1 MDPVPAPNQE
11 SRIPMIGISLPIDEV
26 IPEAIAALRD
36 RRGLIL
42 SAPPGTGKTTRFPS
56 RLLDE
61 PWLEQKILLVEP
73 RRVAARAAAR
83 RIAMEHNTP
92 LGGLVGYHVR
102 LDKKVTKGTRLIA
115 LTPGLLL
122 RQLLE
127 DPFLEGVSC
136 VLFDEAHERGLE
148 SDLTMAMVAL
158 AKNSVRPDLAIGV
171 LSATLETDR
180 FAKWL
185 EAPIV
190 VAKAPM
196 FPVEIRHTSLQKE
209 RPWLDQVARHVRL
222 LAAET
227 SGDLLVFLPGVGE
240 IQRLGRL
247 LQDVQGVDILPLHG
261 ELDPDKQDLA
271 LSRGIRRRIV
281 LATNVAE
288 SSVTVD
294 GVKVVVDTGLAR
306 TLAHDPATGL
316 DRLELGEISKASA
329 DQRAGRSGRQGP
341 GICLRLWSVENHK
354 SRFERTAPEILKL
367 DLCGALLLLL
377 KWNGCPIPE
386 IPWVEIPPVSAMQ
399 RASETLAALGALQ
412 EKGLSP
418 LGSRMAQVPLDPRL
432 ARMLLE
438 SASLGVAPEGAI
450 ASALLTERNPFGRL
464 PREGI
469 DFFQEVDT
477 LRYWAGME
485 GAVDHGLLLEHRD
498 GQYFDRIAGLF
509 LKQAGISVAG
519 LTPLGDWEEGLARA
533 MVAGFPDRVAK
544 LREGSRKRAVMVG
557 GRGIR
562 LEVDLP
568 GKGELFLALELE
580 DSQSESRA
588 RKFLPIKQEWLPQR
602 LLAEKVQTGWNSDKT
617 ELLAKKQFLFQDL
630 ILKEHSVRPE
640 DPAAMERLLAE
651 RAWEK
656 RAEILPVTDSPA
668 GQFLQRIALL
678 SKICPEMDFPEMDE
692 AVLKK
697 CLGDMVQGCKN
708 LDQVRDGD
716 WLQLFQSQLDWS
728 MRQALEEE
736 APAKVTLPNGQTAN
750 IVYQGGKAPVLG
762 ARIQDFFGWDKT
774 PTIAKKRIKLLLHL
788 LAPSGRVQQITDDL
802 PGFWR
807 GSYALVRKDMKG
819 RYPKHPWPEDPWV
832 ADPVM
837 RKGPRPR
844 PT

>member
-1 MDPVPAPNQE
+1 MKG
-11 SRIPMIGISLPIDEV
+11 MSLPIDQV

-36 RRGLIL
+36 RRALIL
-42 SAPPGTGKTTRFPS
+42 SAPPGTGKTTRFPD
-56 RLLDE
+56 RLLNE
-61 PWLEQKILLVEP
+61 PWLKQRILLVQP

-83 RIAMEHNTP
+83 RIAMERGSP
-92 LGGLVGYHVR
+92 LGGEVGYHVR
-102 LDKKVTKGTRLIA
+102 LDKKISRDTRLIA
-115 LTPGLLL
+115 LTPGILL
-122 RQLLE
+122 RQLLD

-148 SDLTMAMVAL
+148 SDLAMAMVAL
-158 AKNSVRPDLAIGV
+158 ARTTVRPDLAIGI

-190 VAKAPM
+190 VATAPM
-196 FPVEIRHTSLQKE
+196 FPVEIRYASLQKD

-222 LAAET
+222 LASET
-227 SGDLLVFLPGVGE
+227 SGDVLVFLPGVGE
-240 IQRLGRL
+240 IQRLDRL
-247 LQDVQGVDILPLHG
+247 LNDVLGVDILPLHG
-261 ELDPDKQDLA
+261 ELDPEKQDLA

-294 GVKVVVDTGLAR
+294 GVRVVVDTGMAR
-306 TLAHDPATGL
+306 SLVHDPSTGL

-341 GICLRLWSVENHK
+341 GICLRLWSLENHK

-367 DLCGALLLLL
+367 DLSGTLLLLL
-377 KWNGCPIPE
+377 HWNGCPVSE
-386 IPWVEIPPVSAMQ
+386 IPWLEPPSASALI
-399 RASETLAALGALQ
+399 RARETLASLGALQ
-412 EKGLSP
+412 GDGLSP
-418 LGSRMAQVPLDPRL
+418 LGSRMAQIPMDPRL

-450 ASALLTERNPFGRL
+450 SSALLTERNPFGRL

-477 LRYWAGME
+477 LRLWAGMD
-485 GAVDHGLLLEHRD
+485 GAVDHGLLLNHRD
-498 GQYFDRIAGLF
+498 GQYLDRIAGLF

-519 LTPLGDWEEGLARA
+519 VTPLSDWEEGLAKA

-544 LREGSRKRAVMVG
+544 LREGGRRRAVMVG
-557 GRGIR
+557 GRSIR

-568 GKGELFLALELE
+568 GKGELFLALEVE
-580 DSQSESRA
+580 DSQTESRA
-588 RKFLPIKQEWLPQR
+588 RKFLPIEQGWLPQR
-602 LLAEKVQTGWNSDKT
+602 LLSEKIQTGWNNDKT
-617 ELLAKKQFLFQDL
+617 ELLAEKQFLFQDL
-630 ILKEHSVRPE
+630 VLREHPVRPE
-640 DPAAMERLLAE
+640 DPVALARLLAE

-656 RAEILPVTDSPA
+656 RAEVLPLPDSSA
-668 GQFLQRIALL
+668 GQFLQRLAILA
-678 SKICPEMDFPEMDE
+678 KACPEMDMPIMNDLL
-692 AVLKK
+692 LKN
-697 CLGDMVQGCKN
+697 CLTEMVQGRKS
-708 LDQVRDGD
+708 LEQVREGE
-716 WLQLFQSQLDWS
+716 WLEAFLSHLDWAQ
-728 MRQALEEE
+728 RQALEEE
-736 APAKVTLPNGQTAN
+736 APAKVTLPNGRTAS
-750 IVYQGGKAPVLG
+750 IVYEEGKAPVLG

-774 PTIAKKRIKLLLHL
+774 PTIAKKRVKLLLHL
-788 LAPSGRVQQITDDL
+788 LAPNGRVQQITDDL

-819 RYPKHPWPEDPWV
+819 RYPKHPWPEDPWTS
-832 ADPVM
+832 DPVV
-837 RKGPRPR
+837 RKGPKPR